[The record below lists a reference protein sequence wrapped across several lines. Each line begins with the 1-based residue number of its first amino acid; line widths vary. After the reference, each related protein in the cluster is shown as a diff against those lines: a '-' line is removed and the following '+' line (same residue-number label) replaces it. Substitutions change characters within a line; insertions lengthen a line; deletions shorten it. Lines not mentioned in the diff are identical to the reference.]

1 MVNLNKSIDLIL
13 AERLVSARKKTGIT
27 QKDMAGKLGIA
38 VASLNRYERGVRE
51 VDIKV
56 LMLIAK
62 ITKLPTQWF
71 LNEAS
76 KMDESDPI
84 TNSFGKEEEELIYQ
98 KKYEILMEK
107 HITVMEENAQLRY
120 QLLGKP
126 QPLMK
131 KKKA

>member
-71 LNEAS
+71 LNEDS

>member
-1 MVNLNKSIDLIL
+1 
-13 AERLVSARKKTGIT
+13 
-27 QKDMAGKLGIA
+27 
-38 VASLNRYERGVRE
+38 
-51 VDIKV
+51 
-56 LMLIAK
+56 
-62 ITKLPTQWF
+62 
-71 LNEAS
+71 
-76 KMDESDPI
+76 MDESDPI